1 MGTFSFCYMEEV
13 CGVITK
19 SEVFAS
25 PLGKVY
31 GCQVLSLLPP
41 AHPSPSL
48 SSLFVFPAISETP
61 DKLPGTT

>member
-25 PLGKVY
+25 RLGKVY

-41 AHPSPSL
+41 APSL